1 MDTMIKGKNS
11 KLINLSYIISAITY
25 LIGWYLI
32 TLGHIWAFIFA
43 LPTLILGFNLIKNG
57 EWRYGLVLIIFFV
70 VWLSIYYS
78 YMPGQSLNP
87 VT

>member
-1 MDTMIKGKNS
+1 MDIMIKGKNS

-57 EWRYGLVLIIFFV
+57 ERRYGLVLIIFFV